1 MTASISLNTTA
12 ESEAAA
18 PSATDG
24 ADLWFTLPPGFL
36 EFDLNEDSEARM
48 MKMADATDLL
58 FATATPEQKFS
69 LVVSGEYFLQA
80 MVSAGAEHVSSCLLR
95 MSDGELSQCILCVL
109 VERPMAGPENQD
121 RQGTA
126 KRTAVQWREMF
137 PDAEVGLV
145 MLPYGPS
152 ALCIR
157 DQDLLVPGAFFG
169 LDDPVPA
176 TVRQAQ
182 FCVPLKTGPGSAL
195 FVFTTQDV
203 EHWTEYLNV
212 LSGIMKS
219 VSVDEPVEEN
229 TRPTDSPRAEGT
241 AKQA

>member
-1 MTASISLNTTA
+1 MT
-12 ESEAAA
+12 ESVAAA
-18 PSATDG
+18 PSSADV
-24 ADLWFTLPPGFL
+24 ADLWFELPPGFL
-36 EFDLNEDSEARM
+36 AFDLTEDSEARM
-48 MKMADATDLL
+48 MKMADATDSL
-58 FATATPEQKFS
+58 FSAAAPEQKFS
-69 LVVSGEYFLQA
+69 LVVSSETVLQV
-80 MVSAGAEHVSSCLLR
+80 MISAGAGHVSSCFLR
-95 MSDGELSQCILCVL
+95 MPDGALSQGTLCVL
-109 VERPMAGPENQD
+109 VERPEVGPENQD

-126 KRTAVQWREMF
+126 KRTAVQWREMY
-137 PDAEVGLV
+137 PDAEVGLI

-176 TVRQAQ
+176 TVRQVQ

-195 FVFTTQDV
+195 FVFTTEDV
-203 EHWTEYLNV
+203 EHWAEYLDV

-219 VSVDEPVEEN
+219 VSVDEPDEEN
-229 TRPTDSPRAEGT
+229 TRPIDSPGAEGM